1 MGPAVFLAREVFEA
15 VGGWDER
22 YRFGVEDIDLSTQVG
37 RTRRSCSWA
46 TSR

>member
-1 MGPAVFLAREVFEA
+1 MGPAVFIAARSFEA

-37 RTRRSCSWA
+37 KPGR
-46 TSR
+46 